1 MAIRLSTGAVT
12 KVLGTSSLKT
22 LLTACFI
29 DIYSGT
35 QPTLPDDVPVGTK
48 LVTIY
53 SDGTTTGLGWGTA
66 AAGVLPKATAETWS
80 GTVLASGTAGWFR
93 IREAG
98 DAGTSSS
105 TTAVR
110 IDGSIATSG
119 ADMNLGS
126 LSLTI
131 GAPFQLTSAQ
141 LQLPQT

>member
-1 MAIRLSTGAVT
+1 MSLRLSTGCAT

-35 QPTLPDDVPVGTK
+35 QPTTPDEAPSGTK
-48 LVTIY
+48 LVTLY
-53 SDGTTTGLGWGTA
+53 SDGTATGLGWGTA
-66 AAGVLPKATAETWS
+66 AAGVLPKASGETWS
-80 GTVLASGTAGWFR
+80 GTCLATGTAGWFR

-98 DAGTSSS
+98 DAGTSLS

-110 IDGSIATSG
+110 IDGTIATSG

-126 LSLTI
+126 LSLVS
-131 GAPFQLTSAQ
+131 GAPFVLSSGQIT
-141 LQLPQT
+141 LPQT

>member
-1 MAIRLSTGAVT
+1 MPIRLSTGAAT
-12 KVLGTSSLKT
+12 KVLDTGSLKT

-35 QPTLPDDVPVGTK
+35 QPTLPDDVPSGTK

-53 SDGTTTGLGWGTA
+53 SNGTSTGLGWGTA
-66 AAGVLPKATAETWS
+66 VAGVLPKATAETWS
-80 GTVLASGTAGWFR
+80 GTVLANGTAGWFR
-93 IREAG
+93 IREAS
-98 DAGTSSS
+98 DAGTASS

-110 IDGSIATSG
+110 IDGNIATSG

-126 LSLTI
+126 LSLTL

-141 LQLPQT
+141 LTLPQT

>member
-1 MAIRLSTGAVT
+1 MALRLSTGAAT

-29 DIYSGT
+29 DIFSGT
-35 QPTLPDDVPVGTK
+35 QPTLPDDVPTGTK
-48 LVTIY
+48 LVTLY

-66 AAGVLPKATAETWS
+66 AAGVLPQATGETWS
-80 GTVLASGTAGWFR
+80 GTVGTGGTAGWFR

-110 IDGSIATSG
+110 VDGSIATSG

-126 LSLTI
+126 LTLVG
-131 GAPFQLTSAQ
+131 GAPFVLTTAQLT
-141 LQLPQT
+141 LPQT